1 MNTNRV
7 TLEDQ
12 LQRLEGLKTML
23 EDIRHNLM
31 TYLIT
36 QPKDLLDSLR
46 DSGFTAEV
54 ADHYEKKFLEPDNT
68 AVSEIERT
76 IISPSID
83 YIDNQIAG
91 IKRIL
96 NSVSPFY

>member
-36 QPKDLLDSLR
+36 QPKDLLDSLHDALPISSQPKWQTTMR
-46 DSGFTAEV
+46 KNFSNPTTRLSPRS
-54 ADHYEKKFLEPDNT
+54 K
-68 AVSEIERT
+68 ER
-76 IISPSID
+76 
-83 YIDNQIAG
+83 
-91 IKRIL
+91 
-96 NSVSPFY
+96 

>member
-36 QPKDLLDSLR
+36 QPKDLDR
-46 DSGFTAEV
+46 
-54 ADHYEKKFLEPDNT
+54 K
-68 AVSEIERT
+68 
-76 IISPSID
+76 
-83 YIDNQIAG
+83 
-91 IKRIL
+91 
-96 NSVSPFY
+96 SVV